1 MNNKSLTTKDLEY
14 ILCSCRSIAKLEKH
28 GVNEAQIKRQLYL
41 LGVYAF
47 RQFHKAGLPADLNHP
62 LLSAPVKVWNK
73 EVGKYVPETELVAA

>member
-41 LGVYAF
+41 LGVYAY
-47 RQFHKAGLPADLNHP
+47 RQFHKAGLPVDLNHP

>member
-28 GVNEAQIKRQLYL
+28 GVSEQQLKRQLYL
-41 LGVYAF
+41 LGVYAY

-62 LLSAPVKVWNK
+62 LLSAPKKVWDK
-73 EVGKYVPETELVAA
+73 TSHSFVDERELVVA

>member
-41 LGVYAF
+41 LGVYAY
-47 RQFHKAGLPADLNHP
+47 RQYNNVGLPADLNHP
-62 LLSAPVKVWNK
+62 LLSAPKKVWDK
-73 EVGKYVPETELVAA
+73 TSHSFVDERELVAA